1 MTIKP
6 GCTVEVQ
13 DRTGVELYLVEGQ
26 KVKVLEIQDS
36 GMLKVTDQFNDIFIP
51 RNQVKEVKTH
61 G

>member
-1 MTIKP
+1 MSINP

-26 KVKVLEIQDS
+26 KVKVLEVHES

-51 RNQVKEVKTH
+51 RNQVKEVKNY

>member
-1 MTIKP
+1 MSITP

-26 KVKVLEIQDS
+26 KVKVLEVHES
-36 GMLKVTDQFNDIFIP
+36 GMLKVTDQFSEIFIQ
-51 RNQVKEVKTH
+51 RDQVKEVKNY